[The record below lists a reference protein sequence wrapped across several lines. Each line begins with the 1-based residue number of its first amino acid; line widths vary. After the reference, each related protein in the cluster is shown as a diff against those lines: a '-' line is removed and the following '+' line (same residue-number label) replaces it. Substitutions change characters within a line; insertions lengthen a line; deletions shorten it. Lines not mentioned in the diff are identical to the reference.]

1 MGDFIGRYAAD
12 ILENLE
18 LVLLC
23 ILGLQVASKLVKVIV
38 IVVAV
43 VAVGLLV
50 FTYMNGGTLYS
61 YEQINISEV
70 LNDLRNWGQTQE
82 LFKYSE
88 ILQNQ

>member
-23 ILGLQVASKLVKVIV
+23 VLGLQVASKLVKTIV

-43 VAVGLLV
+43 VAVALLA
-50 FTYMNGGTLYS
+50 FTYVNGGTLYS
-61 YEQINISEV
+61 YEQIDMSEV
-70 LNDLRNWGQTQE
+70 LNDLYNWGQAQGF
-82 LFKYSE
+82 LNY
-88 ILQNQ
+88 QNFLPGE

>member
-23 ILGLQVASKLVKVIV
+23 ILGLQVASKLVKTIV

-43 VAVGLLV
+43 VAVALLA
-50 FTYMNGGTLYS
+50 FTYVNGGTLYS
-61 YEQINISEV
+61 YEQIDMNEV
-70 LNDLRNWGQTQE
+70 LNDLYNWGQTQGF
-82 LFKYSE
+82 LNYQDFLPGK
-88 ILQNQ
+88 